1 MKKQFL
7 VIGAGRFGKGII
19 KELSKQKNNII
30 VVCDEDERNLKEIEH
45 CVEVAIVGNAKEDDI
60 LDELKVD
67 TYDVIFIAIGTDAY
81 SAILTTKK
89 IKDRNA
95 KKIVTKATSRDV
107 GEILI
112 GLGSDRVIYPE
123 EEAGRK
129 IAKQEMFDGVIEYL
143 EITDEISAVEVMVPE
158 TFWGKSLVEIDF
170 SNKTGLTVSLV
181 LRKGKPIAEYFSKEK
196 MASGDLM
203 IIVGEDKKIT
213 EFKRKFV

>member
-19 KELSKQKNNII
+19 KELSKQKSNVI
-30 VVCDEDERNLKEIEH
+30 VVCDEDEKNLKEIEH

-81 SAILTTKK
+81 SAILITKK

-95 KKIVTKATSRDV
+95 KKIVTKATSKDV
-107 GEILI
+107 GEILK
-112 GLGSDRVIYPE
+112 GLGSDRVVYPE
-123 EEAGRK
+123 EEAGKK

-143 EITDEISAVEVMVPE
+143 QITDEISAVEVIVPE
-158 TFWGKSLVEIDF
+158 TFWGKTLVEIDF
-170 SNKTGLTVSLV
+170 SNKTGLTVSLI
-181 LRKGKPIAEYFSKEK
+181 LRNGKPIAEFFFREK
-196 MASGDLM
+196 MESGDLM
-203 IIVGEDKKIT
+203 IIVGEDEKIN
-213 EFKRKFV
+213 EFKKKFI